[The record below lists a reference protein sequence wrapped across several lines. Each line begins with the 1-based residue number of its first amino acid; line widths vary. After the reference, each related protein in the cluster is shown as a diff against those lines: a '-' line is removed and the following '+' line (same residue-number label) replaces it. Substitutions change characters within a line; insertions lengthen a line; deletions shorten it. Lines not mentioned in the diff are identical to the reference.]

1 VHKKAHDPHRQSG
14 KTAVPPNH
22 YSNHD
27 TGCHPIHPRSRYPI
41 VDAARGAA
49 IVLMFVYHFM
59 FDLRYYNVVAIDFNN
74 DPVWLG
80 LRTLIVGLFLGVMGV
95 SLHLATASGLRN
107 CSRSRS
113 RDAAQGK
120 SVRKS
125 GVYTQYMSILR
136 TLLTPRCAL
145 QRDREQFLNQRAFVR
160 RLLQVVGCA
169 ALVSISSY
177 MMFPKSMIFFGILH
191 FIAAASVL
199 GLLFYRW
206 FWVNLAMGVALIVV
220 GLTVQH
226 PWFDQP
232 GWQWIGLMTH
242 KPLTED
248 YVPLLPWFGV
258 VLLGL
263 FVGKWI
269 FSTPP
274 VAGPFTEWA
283 GSLGKSLVQWQG
295 KSRLSR
301 LLIFGGRHSL
311 PIYMLHQPVFF
322 AILYLFLGT

>member
-1 VHKKAHDPHRQSG
+1 MHKKAHDPHRQSG
-14 KTAVPPNH
+14 KMAVPPSH
-22 YSNHD
+22 YSNHYTD
-27 TGCHPIHPRSRYPI
+27 RHPGRYPI

-80 LRTLIVGLFLGVMGV
+80 LRTLIVSLFLGVMGV
-95 SLHLATASGLRN
+95 SLHLATASG
-107 CSRSRS
+107 
-113 RDAAQGK
+113 
-120 SVRKS
+120 
-125 GVYTQYMSILR
+125 I
-136 TLLTPRCAL
+136 
-145 QRDREQFLNQRAFVR
+145 NQRTFMR
-160 RLLQVVGCA
+160 RLLQVMGCV

-206 FWVNLAMGVALIVV
+206 FWVNLGVGVALIVV
-220 GLTVQH
+220 GLTMQH

-242 KPLTED
+242 KPVTED

-269 FSTPP
+269 FSSPP
-274 VAGPFTEWA
+274 PFIRLAGLAEPW
-283 GSLGKSLVQWQG
+283 GKNLVQWQG
-295 KSRLSR
+295 KTRLSR
-301 LLIFGGRHSL
+301 LLVFGGKHSL

-322 AILYLFLGT
+322 AILYLFFGLNG